1 MQIFITVLVF
11 AVILTVLVMIHEL
24 GHYVTARLAGVK
36 VEEFGLGYPPRIWG
50 FKRGETLYSIN
61 AIPIGGFVK
70 MLGEEDP
77 TDPRSFASKRKRTR
91 LIILFAGSAMNL
103 IAPFLLFSI
112 AFMVPH
118 DVAYADVVVNEV
130 HTGTPAAAAGFQAGD
145 TVKSVNGKEIRYLGD
160 LSRYTQIYLGREIEV
175 EVVRSSGD
183 AATLRVV
190 PRWRVPEGQGAMG
203 IVVAMPEFNPETD
216 IRRVR
221 EPFGRAVVMGFR
233 ESGET
238 LALFKNEIIKWFTGI
253 SEPMVAG
260 PVGIAEIAHEIR
272 AYGVGPTLEFA
283 GFLSLNFGILNLFP
297 LPALDGGR
305 IAFILLEWV
314 RRGKRVTPRTEG
326 LIHTA
331 GFLLLILVALLVTF
345 QDISRIVSGGSLL
358 P

>member
-1 MQIFITVLVF
+1 MQIIISILVF
-11 AVILTVLVMIHEL
+11 AVILTALVMIHEL

-50 FKRGETLYSIN
+50 FKRGETLYSFN

-77 TDPRSFASKRKRTR
+77 ADPRSFAAKRKRTR

-103 IAPFLLFSI
+103 LAPILLFSI

-118 DVAYADVVVNEV
+118 DVAYAEVVVSEV
-130 HTGTPAAAAGFQAGD
+130 HAGTPAAAAGFQVGD
-145 TVKSVNGKEIRYLGD
+145 TVKSVNGKDIRYLGD
-160 LSRYTQIYLGREIEV
+160 LSRYTQINLGREIEV
-175 EVVRSSGD
+175 EVVHRGGD
-183 AATLRVV
+183 AETLLVV

-203 IVVAMPEFNPETD
+203 IVVAMPDFNPETD
-216 IRRVR
+216 ILSVG
-221 EPFGRAVVMGFR
+221 EPFGRAIKMGFV

-238 LALFKNEIIKWFTGI
+238 LALFKNEIFKWIIGA
-253 SEPMVAG
+253 SEPVVAG
-260 PVGIAEIAHEIR
+260 PVGIAEIAHEVR
-272 AYGVGPTLEFA
+272 AYGVGPVLQFA
-283 GFLSLNFGILNLFP
+283 GFLSLNFGSLNLFP

-326 LIHTA
+326 LIHMA
-331 GFLLLILVALLVTF
+331 GFILLIMVALLITF
-345 QDISRIVSGGSLL
+345 QDISRIISGGSLL

>member
-24 GHYVTARLAGVK
+24 GHYVTARLSGVK

-77 TDPRSFASKRKRTR
+77 TDPRSFAAKRKRTR
-91 LIILFAGSAMNL
+91 LLILFAGSAMNL
-103 IAPFLLFSI
+103 IAPIILFSV

-130 HTGTPAAAAGFQAGD
+130 HAETPAAAAGFQAGD
-145 TVKSVNGKEIRYLGD
+145 TIKSVNGKEIRYQGD

-175 EVVRSSGD
+175 AVVHSGGD
-183 AATLRVV
+183 SETLLVV
-190 PRWRVPEGQGAMG
+190 PRWQPPEGQGAMG
-203 IVVAMPEFNPETD
+203 IVISMPDFNPETD
-216 IRRVR
+216 IQRVR

-238 LALFKNEIIKWFTGI
+238 LALFKNEIIKWFIGT
-253 SEPMVAG
+253 SEPMVTG

-283 GFLSLNFGILNLFP
+283 AFLSLNFGILNLFP

-305 IAFILLEWV
+305 IAFISLEWI
-314 RRGKRVTPRTEG
+314 RRGRRVTPRTEG
-326 LIHTA
+326 LIHMA
-331 GFLLLILVALLVTF
+331 GFLLLIMVALLVTF
-345 QDISRIVSGGSLL
+345 QDISRIVSGGSLI